1 MKNKKVKVTENT
13 LSSPQPQID
22 RLSDYVI
29 EVEKVASPIVRDEQE
44 ILDTFVKYGF
54 FFLYEKTSW
63 KLGL

>member
-29 EVEKVASPIVRDEQE
+29 EVEKVASPIVWDEQE
-44 ILDTFVKYGF
+44 ILDIFVK
-54 FFLYEKTSW
+54 
-63 KLGL
+63 